1 MTLPRGTLY
10 SSDRH
15 FGKKFPLE
23 QLKNLCQAPNFDKE
37 RHLKQ
42 FNDDPSELIL
52 TRDAT

>member
-1 MTLPRGTLY
+1 MTLTRVTLY
-10 SSDRH
+10 SSRFH

-23 QLKNLCQAPNFDKE
+23 QLRMRCQALTFDKE
-37 RHLKQ
+37 CHLKQ